1 MTNEELLK
9 IIEKA
14 ARDEARILDL
24 SGKGLTTLPAEI
36 GQLSNLIGLDLS
48 KNQLT
53 TLPAEIGQLS
63 NLDWLLL
70 SDNQLTTL
78 PAEIGQLIN
87 LSKLILSNNQ
97 LTTLPAEISQLSNLS
112 KLILSN
118 NELTTLPAEIGQL
131 INLSNNELTTLP
143 VEIGQLSNLRELDLS
158 NNKLTTLPVEIG
170 QLSNLRE
177 LDLSNNKLTTLPAEI
192 GQLINLIE
200 LELTNNELTTLPAEI
215 GQLINLSGLYLSNNE
230 LTTLPAEIGQ
240 LINLSGLKL
249 SNNQLTTLPV
259 EISQLINLIGL
270 HLSNNQLTTLQV
282 EIGQLLK
289 LMWLYLSNNE
299 LTTLPVEIGQLINLI
314 ELDLNNNLVM
324 VLPSEIGQLIKLEEL
339 KLSNS
344 RLETLPVET
353 WKLTKLTVLDLR
365 DGRIKML
372 PEGIEQL
379 FELSRLNLRNNLLET
394 LPKEIWQL
402 TKLKRLDLR
411 GNKLPIPPEILGSSD
426 LRRNPGD
433 PSTILNY
440 FFQLQKQEKKPLN
453 EAKML
458 LVGQGSVG
466 KTSLVRRLINNRYNP
481 HECKTEGINI
491 TNWQITVNEQLIRL
505 NVWDFGG
512 QEIMHATH
520 QFFLTKR
527 SLYLLVLDSRVDELQ
542 NKLEYWL
549 KIIQSFSN
557 DSPIL
562 IVGNKIDQHPLDIDQ
577 RGLCQK
583 YPAIKG
589 IMSISCQ
596 TGEGLEKLQLAI
608 TNQIA
613 NLDHIHDP
621 LPQSWFQVKTRL
633 EQMEKDYIPYSE
645 YESLSQEEQVSDAL
659 SQATLIELLHQ
670 LGIILNFRDDP
681 RLAEM
686 GVLNPEWVTNGV
698 YKILNDNRLMTEFRG
713 ILDRTQLNRILDNS
727 RYPGNKPLFIID
739 MMRKFE
745 LCFPLEDGNSDRF
758 LIPDLLPKEEP
769 ATGDWENGLAFQ
781 YHYSVLPNSII
792 SRFIVRMHHNSDRQ
806 TWWRSGIVLK
816 HLGNRAL
823 VKSDQEDRKIFIT
836 ISGSSSTRREL
847 LAMIRSQFDAIHQTI
862 KGLLPE
868 EKVPIPGHPNIVV
881 DYKNL
886 LVYEQKNLLIIP
898 PGLIEPF
905 NARQLLDGIEL
916 KEERQERQREHDQ
929 EENCMVTR
937 PSTPEFEKE
946 IFLSYAWRGESEQF
960 VNKLDETFQA
970 KGIKII
976 RDKRDLGYK
985 GLIKAFM
992 ERIGRGKCAIAV
1004 ISDKYLKSRNCMF
1017 ELMQIAK
1024 NGEFYN
1030 RIFPIVLADAQIYK
1044 PVTRLK
1050 YIKHWEDEIKELDEE
1065 MKKVGAANL
1074 QGFREEI
1081 DQYTEIRNTIA
1092 ELTNLLKDM
1101 NTLTPDIHSE
1111 SDFESLLNAIAQR
1124 LDE

>member
-1 MTNEELLK
+1 MTNEELLQ
-9 IIEKA
+9 ILEQA
-14 ARDEARILDL
+14 ARDNVTKLDL
-24 SGKGLTTLPAEI
+24 SGKGLITLPSEIGKLTNLSKLYLHSNQLTTLPAEIGQLIKLRELYLGNNELITLPAEIGQLSNLSVLYLHSNQLTTLPAEI
-36 GQLSNLIGLDLS
+36 GQLSNLIGLYLHL
-48 KNQLT
+48 NQLT

-63 NLDWLLL
+63 NLIGLYLYWNPLTTLPAEIGQLSNLRHLLL
-70 SDNQLTTL
+70 LGNQLTTL

-87 LSKLILSNNQ
+87 LTGLHLSYNQ
-97 LTTLPAEISQLSNLS
+97 LTTLPVEIGQLINLTG
-112 KLILSN
+112 LHLN
-118 NELTTLPAEIGQL
+118 NNQLTTLPAEIGQL
-131 INLSNNELTTLP
+131 INLT
-143 VEIGQLSNLRELDLS
+143 GLDL
-158 NNKLTTLPVEIG
+158 NNN
-170 QLSNLRE
+170 Q
-177 LDLSNNKLTTLPAEI
+177 LTTLPAEI
-192 GQLINLIE
+192 GQLINL
-200 LELTNNELTTLPAEI
+200 T
-215 GQLINLSGLYLSNNE
+215 GLD
-230 LTTLPAEIGQ
+230 
-240 LINLSGLKL
+240 L
-249 SNNQLTTLPV
+249 SNNQLTTLPA
-259 EISQLINLIGL
+259 ETGQLINLTAL
-270 HLSNNQLTTLQV
+270 NLSNNQLTMLPA
-282 EIGQLLK
+282 EIGQI
-289 LMWLYLSNNE
+289 
-299 LTTLPVEIGQLINLI
+299 TNLNA
-314 ELDLNNNLVM
+314 LDLNNNPLTM
-324 VLPSEIGQLIKLEEL
+324 LPAEIGQLTKLEEL
-339 KLSNS
+339 RLTNS

-353 WKLTKLTVLDLR
+353 WKLTKLIVIDLR

-372 PEGIEQL
+372 PDGIEQL
-379 FELSRLNLRNNLLET
+379 FELSRLNLRNNLLDT

-411 GNKLPIPPEILGSSD
+411 GNKLPIPPEILGVAD

-466 KTSLVRRLINNRYNP
+466 KTSLVKRLIDNCYNP
-481 HECKTEGINI
+481 QERKTEGISI
-491 TNWQITVNEQLIRL
+491 RNWQIPVNNQLIRL

-577 RGLCQK
+577 RGLRQK

-596 TGEGLEKLQLAI
+596 TGEGLEQLQSAI

-633 EQMEKDYIPYSE
+633 EQMQQDYIPYSE
-645 YESLSQEEQVSDAL
+645 YESLSQEEQVSDPL
-659 SQATLIELLHQ
+659 SQTTLIELLHQ
-670 LGIILNFRDDP
+670 LGIVLNFRDDP

-713 ILDRTQLNRILDNS
+713 ILDRIQLNRILDKS

-769 ATGDWENGLAFQ
+769 ATGDWESGLAFQ

-816 HLGNRAL
+816 HLDNRAL

-836 ISGSSSTRREL
+836 ISGSPSTRREL
-847 LAMIRSQFDAIHQTI
+847 LAMIRSQFYAIHQTI

-886 LVYEQKNLLIIP
+886 LVYEEKNLPIIP
-898 PGLIEPF
+898 PGLIEPL

-916 KEERQERQREHDQ
+916 KEKRQERQREQDQ
-929 EENCMVTR
+929 EENCIITR
-937 PSTPEFEKE
+937 SSTPEFEKE
-946 IFLSYAWRGESEQF
+946 IFLSYAWGGESEQF
-960 VNKLDETFQA
+960 VNQLDETLQA

-1004 ISDKYLKSRNCMF
+1004 ISDKYLKSPNCMF
-1017 ELMQIAK
+1017 ELVQIAK

-1044 PVTRLK
+1044 PVARLK
-1050 YIKHWEDEIKELDEE
+1050 YIKHWEDQIKELDEA
-1065 MKKVGAANL
+1065 MKGVSAANL

-1101 NTLTPDIHSE
+1101 NTLTPDIHSK
-1111 SDFESLLNAIAQR
+1111 SDFEELLNAIAQR

>member
-1 MTNEELLK
+1 MTNEELLE
-9 IIEKA
+9 IIEQA
-14 ARDEARILDL
+14 AKDKVTELDL
-24 SGKGLTTLPAEI
+24 SCNGLTTLSPEI
-36 GQLSNLIGLDLS
+36 VQLTNLQFLDLDSNQLSSLPPKIVQLINLQSLH
-48 KNQLT
+48 
-53 TLPAEIGQLS
+53 
-63 NLDWLLL
+63 L
-70 SDNQLTTL
+70 SDNQLSSLPPEIGKLTNLQFLYLDSNQLSSLPPEIRKLTNLEFLNLSDNQLSSLPPEIGKLINLQSLNLSDNQLSSLPPEIGKLTNLQFLNLSDNQLSSL
-78 PAEIGQLIN
+78 PAEIV
-87 LSKLILSNNQ
+87 Q
-97 LTTLPAEISQLSNLS
+97 LTNLQTLNLD
-112 KLILSN
+112 L
-118 NELTTLPAEIGQL
+118 NELSSLPPEIGQL
-131 INLSNNELTTLP
+131 TNLRKLKLNQNKLSSLP
-143 VEIGQLSNLRELDLS
+143 PEIGQLTKLQTLDLDS
-158 NNKLTTLPVEIG
+158 NQLSTLPKEIG
-170 QLSNLRE
+170 QLT
-177 LDLSNNKLTTLPAEI
+177 KL
-192 GQLINLIE
+192 Q
-200 LELTNNELTTLPAEI
+200 
-215 GQLINLSGLYLSNNE
+215 
-230 LTTLPAEIGQ
+230 
-240 LINLSGLKL
+240 
-249 SNNQLTTLPV
+249 
-259 EISQLINLIGL
+259 
-270 HLSNNQLTTLQV
+270 
-282 EIGQLLK
+282 
-289 LMWLYLSNNE
+289 
-299 LTTLPVEIGQLINLI
+299 
-314 ELDLNNNLVM
+314 
-324 VLPSEIGQLIKLEEL
+324 EL

-353 WKLTKLTVLDLR
+353 WKLTNLTVLDLR
-365 DGRIKML
+365 DGQIKML
-372 PEGIEQL
+372 PDRIEQL
-379 FELSRLNLRNNLLET
+379 FELSNLNLRNNLLDT
-394 LPKEIWQL
+394 LPKQIWQL

-411 GNKLPIPPEILGSSD
+411 GNKLPIPPEILGAAD
-426 LRRNPGD
+426 LWRNPGD

-440 FFQLQKQEKKPLN
+440 FFQLQKEQKKPLN

-466 KTSLVRRLINNRYNP
+466 KTSVVKRLIDNCYNP
-481 HECKTEGINI
+481 HEGKTEGINI
-491 TNWQITVNEQLIRL
+491 TNWQISVNDQLIRL

-527 SLYLLVLDSRVDELQ
+527 SLYLLVLDSRLDELQ

-549 KIIQSFSN
+549 KIIHSFSN

-577 RGLCQK
+577 RGLCHK

-596 TGEGLEKLQLAI
+596 TGEGLDKLQLAI

-645 YESLSQEEQVSDAL
+645 YESLSQEEQVSDPL
-659 SQATLIELLHQ
+659 SQTTLIELLHQ
-670 LGIILNFRDDP
+670 LGIVLNFRDDP

-745 LCFPLEDGNSDRF
+745 LCFPLEDGNGDRF

-816 HLGNRAL
+816 HRGNRAL

-836 ISGSSSTRREL
+836 ISGSRSTRREL

-868 EKVPIPGHPNIVV
+868 EKVPIPGHLNIVV

-886 LVYEQKNLLIIP
+886 LVYEEKNLSIIP
-898 PGLIEPF
+898 PGLTEPF

-916 KEERQERQREHDQ
+916 KKERKERQREDDQ
-929 EENCMVTR
+929 EENSIVTR

-946 IFLSYAWRGESEQF
+946 IFISYAWGEESEQF
-960 VNKLDETFQA
+960 VNQLDETFQA

-992 ERIGRGKCAIAV
+992 KRIGRGKCAIAV
-1004 ISDKYLKSRNCMF
+1004 ISDKYLKSSNCMF
-1017 ELMQIAK
+1017 ELVQIAK
-1024 NGEFYN
+1024 NGEFYD

-1044 PVTRLK
+1044 PVARLK

-1101 NTLTPDIHSE
+1101 NTLTPDIHSK
-1111 SDFESLLNAIAQR
+1111 SDFESLLNAIAHR